1 MFPKLRWNLLAL
13 SFSVSALCGQPVA
26 SPSEFEV
33 ASVKQTNADLF
44 DVNIRLPSLNFEP
57 GRSLTFRNTSLK
69 DLLMLA
75 YGAGAAQ
82 IKGPD
87 CLLNRFDITAKIPAD
102 SKKESIPI
110 MLQTLLTQRFKLT
123 LHRERKS
130 IPVYALEIGSGGA
143 RLQDS
148 TSGASDES
156 GCTRSYGRSPGPT
169 FAAVCRGVTS
179 AGLAQAVQT
188 LSPNYFDR
196 PVVDATGL
204 KGKYDLTLEWI
215 SFAESTAGDDG
226 PTMFAAVRRFGLKF
240 EARHEVMDIYA
251 IDHCEKVPT
260 EN

>member
-1 MFPKLRWNLLAL
+1 MFPRLNWNFLAL
-13 SFSVSALCGQPVA
+13 FFSVTILCGQLAAPPA
-26 SPSEFEV
+26 EFEV

-44 DVNIRLPSLNFEP
+44 DVNIRLPSLKVEP
-57 GRSLTFRNTSLK
+57 GRSLNFRNTSLK
-69 DLLMLA
+69 DLVMLA

-87 CLLNRFDITAKIPAD
+87 CLFNRFDVVAKIPAD

-110 MLQTLLTQRFKLT
+110 MLQTLLIQRFKLT

-130 IPVYALEIGSGGA
+130 IPVYALEIGSGGVK
-143 RLQDS
+143 LQDS
-148 TSGASDES
+148 TDGASGES
-156 GCTRSYGRSPGPT
+156 GCTRSYGRSPEPT

-179 AGLAQAVQT
+179 TGLAQAIQT

-215 SFAESTAGDDG
+215 SFAESAAGDDG

-240 EARHEVMDIYA
+240 EARHAVMDTYA